1 MSDEL
6 ERELMLAGIDEVDP
20 VDLTVEQQEIIQ
32 LRFKVD
38 TAKRALRDILSIK
51 GENFSRAV
59 AETALAKLHGLV

>member
-20 VDLTVEQQEIIQ
+20 VDLSVEQQEIIQ